1 MHACNI
7 SGVAHA
13 MPWPPCLLQQHNGS
27 GTVDIL
33 GYDSAPHSSY
43 LDAGKT
49 MNKKIMV
56 AVEDAFIER
65 FGPWAGWA
73 HNTLFISELATQR
86 ERLPEHLRPGGK
98 FKASK
103 SITAAKGD
111 TEEVS
116 DQSET
121 MKVEHA
127 AVQKRSLTVGIDA
140 VDGSTKSRPV
150 KRARRVA
157 KHKQTGMQGIGNNG
171 NTGGHSD
178 AVADEGLG
186 VVKKAK
192 SQKSASKANSK
203 QNVGAVNRSD
213 AAGAQLGIC
222 TRSSSMAVA
231 ADAAVDQAL
240 QDASTRL

>member
-1 MHACNI
+1 
-7 SGVAHA
+7 
-13 MPWPPCLLQQHNGS
+13 
-27 GTVDIL
+27 
-33 GYDSAPHSSY
+33 
-43 LDAGKT
+43 

-86 ERLPEHLRPGGK
+86 ERLPEHLRPGGTS
-98 FKASK
+98 KASK
-103 SITAAKGD
+103 SRTAAKGH

-121 MKVEHA
+121 MKVEQA
-127 AVQKRSLTVGIDA
+127 AVQKRGLNVDVDA
-140 VDGSTKSRPV
+140 VDGNKSRPI
-150 KRARRVA
+150 KRARRGA
-157 KHKQTGMQGIGNNG
+157 KHKQTELQGMGNND
-171 NTGGHSD
+171 NTGGQAYSD
-178 AVADEGLG
+178 AVVPEGPG
-186 VVKKAK
+186 VAKKAK
-192 SQKSASKANSK
+192 SQKSASKAKSK
-203 QNVGAVNRSD
+203 QNSRVVNSSD
-213 AAGAQLGIC
+213 TAGSQLGIC

>member
-1 MHACNI
+1 
-7 SGVAHA
+7 
-13 MPWPPCLLQQHNGS
+13 
-27 GTVDIL
+27 
-33 GYDSAPHSSY
+33 
-43 LDAGKT
+43 

-98 FKASK
+98 SKATK
-103 SITAAKGD
+103 SRKDARGN

-116 DQSET
+116 DQPEW
-121 MKVEHA
+121 MKVEQA
-127 AVQKRSLTVGIDA
+127 AVQKRGLDVDVDA
-140 VDGSTKSRPV
+140 VVANTKNGPV
-150 KRARRVA
+150 KRARRGA
-157 KHKQTGMQGIGNNG
+157 KHKQTEMQGVGNNG

-178 AVADEGLG
+178 AVAAEALG
-186 VVKKAK
+186 VARKTK
-192 SQKSASKANSK
+192 SQKSVSKAKSK
-203 QNVGAVNRSD
+203 QNVGIVNTSN
-213 AAGAQLGIC
+213 AAGAKLDIR

-240 QDASTRL
+240 QDASTWL